1 MLRRGN
7 VRNKP
12 SSPRLMRGAP
22 EPATGSWAAGARKLP
37 RAVSVMRTSHAEATV
52 GAMKPSARTLLRA
65 IAGMMLLAA
74 CQQPATSS
82 TELPSVAASMAPE
95 SMAESMTESMAES
108 MSVAPTE
115 SPVGALDS
123 HPLHGIPLLD
133 VRSQAEVTLG
143 RLAASKPVIVE
154 TMAIWCTSCRAQ
166 MHQVVAAHEL
176 ADFHSL
182 SIDVEAYEA
191 PVDLAAYAEREGF
204 DWPFVKAD
212 AELATLL
219 RAEFGTAVLNPPSMP
234 KILLRP
240 DGSVELVGL
249 GEELSAAEIA
259 VLING

>member
-1 MLRRGN
+1 MRPLVPWAIVAITVLAGCQ
-7 VRNKP
+7 
-12 SSPRLMRGAP
+12 SP
-22 EPATGSWAAGARKLP
+22 AAA
-37 RAVSVMRTSHAEATV
+37 
-52 GAMKPSARTLLRA
+52 PSATPSGA
-65 IAGMMLLAA
+65 ESMAA
-74 CQQPATSS
+74 SS
-82 TELPSVAASMAPE
+82 MAPQSMSMAPE
-95 SMAESMTESMAES
+95 SATA
-108 MSVAPTE
+108 APSE
-115 SPVGALDS
+115 SPLGALDS
-123 HPLHGIPLLD
+123 HPLHGIVMVD
-133 VRSQAEVTLG
+133 VRGQAELTLG
-143 RLAASKPVIVE
+143 ELAADKPVIVE
-154 TMAIWCTSCRAQ
+154 TMAIWCTNCRAQ

-191 PVDLAAYAEREGF
+191 PADLAAYAEQEGF

-259 VLING
+259 ALVDA